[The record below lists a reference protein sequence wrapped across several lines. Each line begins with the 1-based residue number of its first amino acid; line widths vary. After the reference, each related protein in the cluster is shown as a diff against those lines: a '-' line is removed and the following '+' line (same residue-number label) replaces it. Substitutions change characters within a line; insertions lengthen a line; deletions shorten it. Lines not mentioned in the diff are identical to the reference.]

1 VRPPQNTSA
10 RAGDHEQTPQ
20 AATNVLVT
28 ILRRDARSLRVAGAR
43 RLFDETVP
51 LASEKAHHSER
62 RVAETRRTATLTL
75 TIQRL
80 QNERLP

>member
-1 VRPPQNTSA
+1 
-10 RAGDHEQTPQ
+10 
-20 AATNVLVT
+20 
-28 ILRRDARSLRVAGAR
+28 
-43 RLFDETVP
+43 LFDETVP